1 MLRLMRDHAT
11 SWIIKILLGAIVIVF
26 VFWGVGNFGEQQQTK
41 AATVN
46 GDLITMKE
54 YQSEYNRLV
63 ERYRQNFGGQLNED
77 MIKRFNLRG
86 QALDG
91 LIDQRVLL
99 QEAAKL
105 GLKVTDQE
113 LFDAIGKIDV
123 FHKNGV
129 FNESQYRF
137 VLSRNRMTP
146 EDFEFLQRN
155 SMLQQKLRSL
165 VINSVKVSENEIL
178 EWFKWDNTTASID
191 YVLFEPAKYKDITP
205 SEEEIKAYHEENKEN
220 YKTDPEIQVQYL
232 RFENETYKSRVKID
246 DEEIQDY
253 YDENK
258 DEFKVEKTVEARH
271 ILLKTEKDTPPEE
284 VEKKKEK
291 ALEIMKMTKEEGKDF
306 AELAKEYS
314 EGPTKDKG
322 GQLGAFK
329 KGAMVKPFSDK
340 AFSMKPGE
348 ISEPVLTRFGW
359 HIIKVEK
366 VNEEKEQTFE
376 EAKGKITKKL
386 ADEAAKNIAYDEAED
401 FYDKCQVGDDLAK
414 LAEKDGLEII
424 KTDFFTKK
432 RGPHKVRNRSKF
444 ASAAFELDVMEFTNI
459 QDFGDGY
466 YLIQA
471 LEQTPPQLSEFKD
484 VEKKVTADLKKQ
496 KQDEKAKQDA
506 EEFLGALKNGETM
519 EDAGKKYELAPKAT
533 EPFKRTGSIPDIGY
547 EKDITETAFKLSDES
562 KLPENVLKGRK
573 GYYVISLKERKEPGS
588 EEFEK
593 EKDQVKQRLL
603 QQKQFKTFSAWL
615 SKVKDKY
622 EIKRF
627 FESEVM

>member
-1 MLRLMRDHAT
+1 MLRVMRDHAT
-11 SWIIKILLGAIVIVF
+11 SWLIKILLGAIVIVF
-26 VFWGVGNFGEQQQTK
+26 VFWGVGNFGEQQETK
-41 AATVN
+41 AAIVN

-54 YQSEYNRLV
+54 YQSEYNRLR
-63 ERYRQNFGGQLNED
+63 ERYRQNFGGKLDED

-91 LIDQRVLL
+91 LIDQRILL

-105 GLKVTDQE
+105 GFKVSKQE
-113 LFDAIGKIDV
+113 LSDAISKMEV
-123 FHKNGV
+123 FQKNGV
-129 FNESQYRF
+129 FNSSQYRYI
-137 VLSRNRMTP
+137 LSRNRMTP
-146 EDFEFLQRN
+146 EDFEFLQKN
-155 SMLQQKLRSL
+155 AMLQQKIRTL
-165 VINSVKVSENEIL
+165 VISSVKVSENEVL

-191 YVLFEPAKYKDITP
+191 YVLFEPTKYKDITP
-205 SEEEIKAYHEENKEN
+205 GEEEIKAYHEENKDN
-220 YKTDPEIQVQYL
+220 YKTDPEVKVQYL
-232 RFENETYKSRVKID
+232 RFDNETYKPRVKID
-246 DEEIQDY
+246 NVEIQDY

-258 DEFKVEKTVEARH
+258 GELKNEKTVEARH
-271 ILLKTEKDTPPEE
+271 ILLKTEKDTSPEE
-284 VEKKKEK
+284 IEKKKEK
-291 ALEIMKMTKEEGKDF
+291 ALEIMKMAKEEGKDF

-366 VNEEKEQTFE
+366 VNEEKEQTFD
-376 EAKGKITKKL
+376 EAKEKITKKL
-386 ADEAAKNIAYDEAED
+386 TDEAAKNIAYDEAED
-401 FYDKCQVGDDLAK
+401 FYDECQVGDDLAK
-414 LAEKDGLEII
+414 LAEKDGLEIL

-432 RGPHKVRNRSKF
+432 RGPHRVKNRSKF
-444 ASAAFELDVMEFTNI
+444 ASAAFELDVTDFTNI
-459 QDFGDGY
+459 KDFGDGY
-466 YLIQA
+466 YIIQA
-471 LEQTPPQLSEFKD
+471 LEKTPPQISEFKD
-484 VEKKVTADLKKQ
+484 VEKKVIHDLKKQ

-519 EDAGKKYELAPKAT
+519 EAVSEKYELTPKAT
-533 EPFKRTGSIPDIGY
+533 ESFKRTGSIPDIGY
-547 EKDITETAFKLSDES
+547 ERDITETAFKLSDEN

-573 GYYVISLKERKEPGS
+573 GYYIISLKEKKEPGS

-593 EKDQVKQRLL
+593 EKDQVKERLL
-603 QQKQFKTFSAWL
+603 QQKQMKTFSAWL
-615 SKVKDKY
+615 SKIKDKY

-627 FESEVM
+627 LEVM

>member
-1 MLRLMRDHAT
+1 MLRVMRDHAT
-11 SWIIKILLGAIVIVF
+11 SWLIKILLGAIVIVF
-26 VFWGVGNFGEQQQTK
+26 VFWGVGNFGEQQETK
-41 AATVN
+41 AAIVN

-54 YQSEYNRLV
+54 YQSEYNRLR
-63 ERYRQNFGGQLNED
+63 ERYRQNFGGKLDED

-91 LIDQRVLL
+91 LIDQRILL

-105 GLKVTDQE
+105 GFKVSKQE
-113 LFDAIGKIDV
+113 LSDAISKMEV
-123 FHKNGV
+123 FQKNGV
-129 FNESQYRF
+129 FNSSQYRYI
-137 VLSRNRMTP
+137 LSRNRMTP
-146 EDFEFLQRN
+146 EDFEFLQKN
-155 SMLQQKLRSL
+155 AMLQQKIRTL
-165 VINSVKVSENEIL
+165 VISSVKVSENEVL

-191 YVLFEPAKYKDITP
+191 YVLFEPTKYKDITP
-205 SEEEIKAYHEENKEN
+205 GEEEIKAYHEENKDN
-220 YKTDPEIQVQYL
+220 YKTDPEVKVQYL
-232 RFENETYKSRVKID
+232 RFDNETYKPRVKID
-246 DEEIQDY
+246 NEEMQDY

-258 DEFKVEKTVEARH
+258 NEFKIEKTVEARH
-271 ILLKTEKDTPPEE
+271 ILLKTEKDTSPEE
-284 VEKKKEK
+284 IEKKKEK
-291 ALEIMKMTKEEGKDF
+291 ALEIMKMAKEEGKDF

-366 VNEEKEQTFE
+366 VNEEKEQTFD
-376 EAKGKITKKL
+376 EAKEKITKKL
-386 ADEAAKNIAYDEAED
+386 TDEAAKNIAYDEAED
-401 FYDKCQVGDDLAK
+401 FYDECQVGDDLAK
-414 LAEKDGLEII
+414 LAEKDGLEIL

-432 RGPHKVRNRSKF
+432 RGPHRVKNRSKF
-444 ASAAFELDVMEFTNI
+444 ASAAFELDVTDFTNI
-459 QDFGDGY
+459 KDFGDGY
-466 YLIQA
+466 YIIQA
-471 LEQTPPQLSEFKD
+471 LEKTPPQISEFKD
-484 VEKKVTADLKKQ
+484 VEKKVIHDLKKQ

-519 EDAGKKYELAPKAT
+519 EAVSEKYELTPKAT
-533 EPFKRTGSIPDIGY
+533 ESFKRTGSIPDIGY
-547 EKDITETAFKLSDES
+547 ERDITETAFKLSDEN

-573 GYYVISLKERKEPGS
+573 GYYIISLKEKKEPGS

-593 EKDQVKQRLL
+593 EKDQVKERLL
-603 QQKQFKTFSAWL
+603 QQKQMKTFSAWL
-615 SKVKDKY
+615 SKIKDKY

-627 FESEVM
+627 LEVM